1 MPVEIRAACPEDIAP
16 VRALLADLYGA
27 TYALILGSDRALE
40 LHHERWHAAEALAR
54 QIDQP
59 RASFLVAEEAG
70 GEIVGHAFASA
81 VQAPLLFI
89 VRLYV
94 ARSTQGR
101 GLGSRLLDGLAA
113 RHPDTDRMRLYVV
126 AGNDAA
132 LAFYRARDFAIVGE
146 AEEAGVTSLRLERG
160 A

>member
-1 MPVEIRAACPEDIAP
+1 MLVEIRAACPGDIAP

-27 TYALILGSDRALE
+27 TYAPILGSDRALA
-40 LHHERWHAAEALAR
+40 LHEHWHAAEALAR
-54 QIDQP
+54 QIDRP

-94 ARSTQGR
+94 AQSAQGR

-146 AEEAGVTSLRLERG
+146 AEEAGITSLRLERG

>member
-1 MPVEIRAACPEDIAP
+1 MSVEIRAACPEDVAP
-16 VRALLADLYGA
+16 VRVLLADLYGA
-27 TYALILGSDRALE
+27 TYAPILGYDRALE
-40 LHHERWHAAEALAR
+40 LHERWHAAEALAR

-59 RASFLVAEEAG
+59 RASFLVAEEAE

-94 ARSTQGR
+94 AQSAQGR
-101 GLGSRLLDGLAA
+101 GLGSRLLDALAA
-113 RHPDTDRMRLYVV
+113 RHPDTDRTRLYVV

-146 AEEAGVTSLRLERG
+146 AEESGVTSLRLERG